1 MEKPEFST
9 TSTSYCYG
17 LILRSILFCSVA
29 TDVRSVRQHIGY
41 CPQFDAIN
49 DLLTG
54 REHLAL
60 YSRLKGV
67 SEAEVPEVGREET
80 LDLLYWFFFAKVIR
94 WCLEKMALVEY
105 SDTLAGRYS
114 GGNKR
119 KLSTA
124 IALIGQ
130 PEVIFL
136 VRFFRT
142 KDALF
147 IAFILGRAYNWNGSH
162 SKAFLLECA
171 ARLGARGKV
180 DCANVTQAIL
190 R

>member
-1 MEKPEFST
+1 M
-9 TSTSYCYG
+9 
-17 LILRSILFCSVA
+17 A

-67 SEAEVPEVGREET
+67 SEADVPGVGREKT
-80 LDLLYWFFFAKVIR
+80 FDMLYMFLAKVIR

-130 PEVIFL
+130 PQVIFL
-136 VRFFRT
+136 VRFCRT
-142 KDALF
+142 KKRR
-147 IAFILGRAYNWNGSH
+147 AFYRFYSRTSLQLEWIPKQSVSFGVCCKAWCEREGRLY
-162 SKAFLLECA
+162 
-171 ARLGARGKV
+171 
-180 DCANVTQAIL
+180 
-190 R
+190 